1 MRTDSTDKTNFGGSS
16 VLGDPHNTSH
26 NSSDMRLNRRFGQD
40 RSTTLQL
47 FENQLL
53 SYKQAA
59 QYLSVSEAYLRKLK
73 ARGEIPYVLVGDRAV
88 RFRVSSLN
96 QWVEKR
102 EVK

>member
-1 MRTDSTDKTNFGGSS
+1 LRVGAFGLFGKSWFEN
-16 VLGDPHNTSH
+16 GDEVRYNDFAFADCPAG
-26 NSSDMRLNRRFGQD
+26 DRLF
-40 RSTTLQL
+40 

-59 QYLSVSEAYLRKLK
+59 QYLSVSEVYLRRLK
-73 ARGEIPYVLVGDRAV
+73 ARGHIPFVLVGDRAI

-96 QWVEKR
+96 QWIEER

>member
-1 MRTDSTDKTNFGGSS
+1 MHRVLNPGLTDNCT
-16 VLGDPHNTSH
+16 
-26 NSSDMRLNRRFGQD
+26 QD
-40 RSTTLQL
+40 IERQHPF

-59 QYLSVSEAYLRKLK
+59 QYLSVSESYLRRLK
-73 ARGEIPYVLVGDRAV
+73 SRGLIPFVLVSDRGI

-96 QWVEKR
+96 QWVEER

>member
-1 MRTDSTDKTNFGGSS
+1 MSASQPGTGLIGDEAQGRSS
-16 VLGDPHNTSH
+16 ATSLGP
-26 NSSDMRLNRRFGQD
+26 F
-40 RSTTLQL
+40 LQVREAAL

-59 QYLSVSEAYLRKLK
+59 QYLSVSEPFLRKLK
-73 ARGEIPYVLVGDRAV
+73 SRGLVPFVLIGDRGV

-96 QWVEKR
+96 QWIEER

>member
-1 MRTDSTDKTNFGGSS
+1 MILSQGSAIKERTDKSE
-16 VLGDPHNTSH
+16 HA
-26 NSSDMRLNRRFGQD
+26 SDWF
-40 RSTTLQL
+40 

-73 ARGEIPYVLVGDRAV
+73 AKGHIPFVLVGDRAV

-96 QWVEKR
+96 QWVEER

>member
-1 MRTDSTDKTNFGGSS
+1 MDYKSAEERR
-16 VLGDPHNTSH
+16 
-26 NSSDMRLNRRFGQD
+26 SSDVSIIDSLF
-40 RSTTLQL
+40 

-59 QYLSVSEAYLRKLK
+59 QYLSVSEPYLRRLK
-73 ARGEIPYVLVGDRAV
+73 SQGLIPFVLVGDRAV

-96 QWVEKR
+96 QWIEER